1 MTMTDERRARSHLS
15 LEVTPIAAADAS
27 SRILHVQQGVWVGY
41 ERAKQI
47 LARMEELLEHPPIDR
62 MPNMLIVGPSN
73 NGKTQILRRF
83 LARHPVD
90 PNPKGDAAI
99 IPAVMVGA
107 PPTPDIGD
115 LCVRILEAIHAPY
128 KSVATAV
135 ERIRTVKKILGQTG
149 TRMLL
154 IDDIQHMLTGG
165 AMKQREFRNAIK
177 DLANEL
183 KISIVGAGID
193 EAHIVFA
200 TDPQLSNRFH
210 PEPLPLW
217 RPGTELGR
225 LLDTIERKLPL
236 RLASD
241 LKAPELMQ
249 RIAFMTE
256 GPIGE
261 IYAVVSR
268 AAIHAIRDGSERI
281 TLESLDAINWIRPS
295 ERKAKPS
302 LM

>member
-1 MTMTDERRARSHLS
+1 MTDRRTTSPREPVDIAA
-15 LEVTPIAAADAS
+15 VTAADAAA
-27 SRILHVQQGVWVGY
+27 RILHVRQGVWVGY

-47 LARMEELLEHPPIDR
+47 LARMDELLDHPPIDR

-83 LARHPVD
+83 LSKHPVD

-128 KSVATAV
+128 KAVATAV
-135 ERIRTVKKILGQTG
+135 ERIRTVKKILGQTE

-236 RLASD
+236 RAPSG
-241 LKAPELMQ
+241 LKTPELMQ

-261 IYAVVSR
+261 IYAVVSL
-268 AAIHAIRDGSERI
+268 AAISAIRDGSERI
-281 TLESLDAINWIRPS
+281 TLESLDAINWTRPS
-295 ERKAKPS
+295 ERKARPS
-302 LM
+302 LK